1 MIKTWDSRQGDAP
14 HRRLDQLRAA
24 PTLMGLA
31 LLSQPAWAAE
41 GRLPAPVLEWGVYVL
56 LICALCIAVFVFF
69 KKSSFKKNTPLSS
82 ILGERGRP
90 ISSVHPDT
98 SVTESIRQMNSE
110 HIGALLVMEDDILT
124 GIFTERDALT
134 KVIAAGIDPIN
145 TKVSQVMTK
154 DPYCVDP
161 STTVEE
167 AMNIV
172 TDRKIRHLPIL
183 HNGELVGVVS
193 SGDLTHWLVKDQM
206 GEIQEL
212 VDIAATRGRSV
223 P

>member
-1 MIKTWDSRQGDAP
+1 MIKTWNSRQSDAL
-14 HRRLDQLRAA
+14 RLRLVQLRAA

-41 GRLPAPVLEWGVYVL
+41 GRLPAPVLEWGIYVL
-56 LICALCIAVFVFF
+56 LICALCVAAFVFF
-69 KKSSFKKNTPLSS
+69 KKGGFEKKTPLSS
-82 ILGERGRP
+82 ILGETCRP

-110 HIGALLVMEDDILT
+110 RIGALLVMEDDILT

-134 KVIAAGIDPIN
+134 KVLAAGIDPVA
-145 TKVSQVMTK
+145 TKVSEVMTR

-183 HNGELVGVVS
+183 HNDELVGVVS
-193 SGDLTHWLVKDQM
+193 SGDLTHWLVKDQV

-212 VDIAATRGRSV
+212 VDIAAKRGRSIT
-223 P
+223 